1 MLVRFLITIMIK
13 IPTLQV
19 VMMVD
24 QLKNAKST
32 YRKGISNFD
41 SIDNIRINN
50 LTLNYIKSEFNNCI
64 VTTDDVLFVSQIEI
78 DNSEI
83 NHLV

>member
-1 MLVRFLITIMIK
+1 
-13 IPTLQV
+13 
-19 VMMVD
+19 MMVD